1 MFGPPESYNSSSVF
15 SERLERQSSD
25 NQVNGPKLSQPW
37 RIKNLVVNAFDEPIS
52 LSSERPSSN
61 SSISHRYNRS
71 AEMKAPAL
79 QEEAMVVT
87 NFDFVTEEVELLKK
101 P

>member
-1 MFGPPESYNSSSVF
+1 MFGPPESYNSSSVL

-25 NQVNGPKLSQPW
+25 SPVNGPKLSQPW
-37 RIKNLVVNAFDEPIS
+37 EIKNLVVNAVDEPIS

-71 AEMKAPAL
+71 AEIKTPAL
-79 QEEAMVVT
+79 
-87 NFDFVTEEVELLKK
+87 
-101 P
+101 